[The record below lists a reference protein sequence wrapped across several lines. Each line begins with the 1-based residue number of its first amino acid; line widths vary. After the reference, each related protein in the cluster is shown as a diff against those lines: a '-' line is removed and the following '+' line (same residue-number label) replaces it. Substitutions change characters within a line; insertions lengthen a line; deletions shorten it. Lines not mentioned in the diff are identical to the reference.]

1 MKTVLLPGG
10 PLARHLLIAS
20 TPCLWPQWPVL
31 PVVRR
36 PAGGGEDLGVMFDA
50 RGACGLTGYSA
61 AVFLGNLF
69 LLPATVQEL
78 LAGPRE
84 VFDSRDDLV
93 AAGWRVD

>member
-1 MKTVLLPGG
+1 MKTVLLAGG

-20 TPCLWPQWPVL
+20 TPCLWPQWPFL

-36 PAGGGEDLGVMFDA
+36 SGAAEDLGVLFDA

-69 LLPATVQEL
+69 LLPATVSEL

-84 VFDSRDDLV
+84 VFDSCDDLV